1 MPSSKHNPAFGTKRH
16 REPCGFFLTQFAHVT
31 GRKIGT
37 KVLKERLEPSAC
49 PTAHSPA
56 LSTFLLDISPLSKM
70 TSNKTLCLDKE
81 SILAAVLQLGVGGPA
96 LSLDGEFRGGQCH
109 VCKLSFIRDPVSQD
123 RESLAVRVPLYMSG
137 NDEIISA
144 LETEW
149 QTLQILRA
157 KGFAWSPRPLGCCLT
172 FDNPVKHPF
181 LVLTWG
187 EGSTPRWD
195 DISPPRPLRDKF
207 LTQLAAIQMCLIRC
221 TLENGMLSIT
231 SFGIYSTQPADRPCV
246 RVYDLAGLF

>member
-1 MPSSKHNPAFGTKRH
+1 
-16 REPCGFFLTQFAHVT
+16 
-31 GRKIGT
+31 
-37 KVLKERLEPSAC
+37 
-49 PTAHSPA
+49 
-56 LSTFLLDISPLSKM
+56 M
-70 TSNKTLCLDKE
+70 TSNKTPCLDNE
-81 SILAAVLQLGVGGPA
+81 SILAAVLQLGVGGAA

-109 VCKLSFIRDPVSQD
+109 VYKLSFLRGLASQD

-137 NDEIISA
+137 SDEIISV
-144 LETEW
+144 LKTEW

-172 FDNPVKHPF
+172 FNNPVKHPF
-181 LVLTWG
+181 LVLSWG

-207 LTQLAAIQMCLIRC
+207 LSQLATIQMSLIRC

-231 SFGIYSTQPADRPCV
+231 SFGIYRT
-246 RVYDLAGLF
+246 